1 MSDEKANDG
10 PDEEANDCPDEEA
23 NDCPDAEQTLE
34 RLAGLIRKRLSSDA
48 RNSDARKPAIVGIHS
63 GGAWVARR
71 LYDDFEKSF
80 SRQGLGGLG
89 FLSSAYHRDDYGHN
103 AQRRGLSAIAK
114 GATDLPFEVTGAHII
129 LVDDVLY
136 TGRTIRA
143 ALNELFD
150 YGRPASVELAV
161 LVDRGG
167 RELPIH
173 ADHVGAC
180 IRLEPRQA
188 IVLAQAGDGRL
199 TLSKTEG

>member
-1 MSDEKANDG
+1 MMSGES
-10 PDEEANDCPDEEA
+10 PNDCP
-23 NDCPDAEQTLE
+23 NAEQTLE
-34 RLAGLIRKRLSSDA
+34 HLSNAIRRRMMSNVRRYDF
-48 RNSDARKPAIVGIHS
+48 IGIHS

-71 LYDDFEKSF
+71 LYDDLHKTFEQERIGS
-80 SRQGLGGLG
+80 LG

-114 GATDLPFEVTGAHII
+114 GATDLSFEITGAHIV

-161 LVDRGG
+161 LIDRGG

-173 ADHVGAC
+173 ADYIGASMK
-180 IRLEPRQA
+180 LGPREA
-188 IVLAQAGDGRL
+188 IVLAQDHQERFA
-199 TLSKTEG
+199 LSITGA

>member
-1 MSDEKANDG
+1 MSGAN
-10 PDEEANDCPDEEA
+10 P
-23 NDCPDAEQTLE
+23 NDCPDAEQTLQ
-34 RLAGLIRKRLSSDA
+34 RLADSICKRLLSDM
-48 RNSDARKPAIVGIHS
+48 RKLDFVGIHS

-71 LYDDFEKSF
+71 LYEDFQKSF
-80 SRQGLGGLG
+80 PPERMGGLG

-114 GATDLPFEVTGAHII
+114 GSTDLPFEVTGAHIVLI
-129 LVDDVLY
+129 DDVLY

-167 RELPIH
+167 RELPVH
-173 ADHVGAC
+173 ADYVGAS
-180 IRLEPRQA
+180 IKIGSREA
-188 IVLAQAGDGRL
+188 IVLAQDSDGRL
-199 TLSKTEG
+199 TLSISAG

>member
-1 MSDEKANDG
+1 MMSGEH
-10 PDEEANDCPDEEA
+10 P
-23 NDCPDAEQTLE
+23 NDCPDAEQTLKG
-34 RLAGLIRKRLSSDA
+34 LANAIRKRLASDA
-48 RNSDARKPAIVGIHS
+48 SKCDFIGIHS

-71 LYDDFEKSF
+71 LYEDFQKSL
-80 SRQGLGGLG
+80 SPERMGSLG

-114 GATDLPFEVTGAHII
+114 GATDLPFDITGAHVI

-161 LVDRGG
+161 LIDRGG
-167 RELPIH
+167 RELPVH
-173 ADHVGAC
+173 ADYVGAS
-180 IRLEPRQA
+180 IKLGPREA
-188 IVLAQAGDGRL
+188 IVLAQDHESRF
-199 TLSKTEG
+199 TLSITGA